1 MGIIARQTIKG
12 SFYSALGA
20 LIGFINI
27 GLIMPQ
33 IFSTAE
39 IGLTNLLISISAIF
53 GQVGT
58 LGFMNVTV
66 KLFPFFRDTKN
77 KNNGFL
83 FLLLSVGT
91 LGFLICAIAYYL
103 SKPYLISSNI
113 ERSPLFAEYVYL
125 LIPLIFISIFYLLI
139 DSYNRILFNASFGI
153 FVKEFLLRILNLLG
167 IILFYFNVFDFNAF
181 IIYYT
186 VAYGVP
192 VLLIS
197 LLLLHKNHISLK
209 PSFAFLKRKFV
220 QEIISV
226 AGFGIIS
233 GFSSIGVYQ
242 IDRYLINHYC
252 DLSATGVYST
262 AFFFG
267 TIILLPA
274 RALIRISGSIIAED
288 IKADRWESIKT
299 IYKQSTHNLL
309 LLSILIFIIIW
320 GNINN
325 IMQFLP
331 PVFETGRYVIL
342 LISLAFVVQS
352 VSAISGTIIQYSKY
366 YRQHSYLM
374 LFLIFLIV
382 ILNILL
388 LPSYGIIGAAMA
400 SFIAFIALGIIQVI
414 FVQIKFNAQ
423 PYNYKHIVMILT
435 GGFAYFISTLIPSL
449 NSLIIDLIIR
459 SSVLSVLYVVPLLL
473 AGYSPESI
481 DILKK
486 FLLLIKNDKN
496 KDSRK

>member
-12 SFYSALGA
+12 SFYSVLGA
-20 LIGFINI
+20 LIGFVNI

-53 GQVGT
+53 GQIGT

-91 LGFLICAIAYYL
+91 LGFIICAIAYYI
-103 SKPYLISSNI
+103 SKPYLVSSNI
-113 ERSPLFAEYVYL
+113 QNSPLFVEYVYL

-167 IILFYFNVFDFNAF
+167 ILLFYFNVFDFNAF

-186 VAYGVP
+186 LAYGVP
-192 VLLIS
+192 VLLIC
-197 LLLLHKNHISLK
+197 LLLLSKNQISFK
-209 PSFAFLKRKFV
+209 PSFEFLNKKFV
-220 QEIISV
+220 REIISV
-226 AGFGIIS
+226 AGYGVIS
-233 GFSSIGVYQ
+233 GFSGIAIYQ
-242 IDRYLINHYC
+242 IDRYLVNYYC

-274 RALIRISGSIIAED
+274 RSLIRISGSVIAED
-288 IKADRWESIKT
+288 IKANRWDKIKN
-299 IYKQSTHNLL
+299 IYKQSTNNLL

-342 LISLAFVVQS
+342 LIALAFVVQS
-352 VSAISGTIIQYSKY
+352 VSAISGIIIQYSKY
-366 YRQHSYLM
+366 YKQHSYLM
-374 LFLIFLIV
+374 LFSILLIV
-382 ILNILL
+382 VLNVLL
-388 LPSYGIIGAAMA
+388 LPDYGITGAAMA
-400 SFIAFIALGIIQVI
+400 SFIAFIIMGILQIL
-414 FVQIKFNAQ
+414 FVKIKFNSQ
-423 PYNYKHIVMILT
+423 PYNYRHVIMVLA
-435 GGFAYFISTLIPSL
+435 GACACFISSFIPQL
-449 NSLIIDLIIR
+449 NSLVLDLMLR
-459 SSVLSVLYVVPLLL
+459 SSVLAVLYVAPMLL
-473 AGYSPESI
+473 AGYSPEGI
-481 DILKK
+481 DILKR
-486 FLLLIKNDKN
+486 LLSISQKNKN
-496 KDSRK
+496 KDSGK

>member
-12 SFYSALGA
+12 SIYSALGA
-20 LIGFINI
+20 LIGFVNI
-27 GLIMPQ
+27 ALIMPQ

-53 GQVGT
+53 GQIGT
-58 LGFMNVTV
+58 LGFLNVTV
-66 KLFPFFRDTKN
+66 KLFPFFRDSKN

-91 LGFLICAIAYYL
+91 LGFIICAIAYYIW
-103 SKPYLISSNI
+103 KPYLVSTNI
-113 ERSPLFAEYVYL
+113 DSSPLFAEYIYL
-125 LIPLIFISIFYLLI
+125 LLPLIFISIFYLLI
-139 DSYNRILFNASFGI
+139 DTYNRVLFNASFGI
-153 FVKEFLLRILNLLG
+153 FVKEFLLRILNLVG

-186 VAYGVP
+186 LAYGVP
-192 VLLIS
+192 VLLIC
-197 LLLLHKNHISLK
+197 LLLLSKNHISLK
-209 PSFAFLKRKFV
+209 PSFAFLNKKFIR
-220 QEIISV
+220 EITSV
-226 AGFGIIS
+226 SAFGIIS
-233 GFSSIGVYQ
+233 GFSAIAIYQ
-242 IDRYLINHYC
+242 IDRYLVNHYC

-274 RALIRISGSIIAED
+274 RALIRISSSIIAEN
-288 IKADRWESIKT
+288 IKADKWETIKI

-352 VSAISGTIIQYSKY
+352 VSSISGTIIQYSKY

-374 LFLIFLIV
+374 LILIFLIV
-382 ILNILL
+382 TLNILL

-400 SFIAFIALGIIQVI
+400 SFIAFIALGVIQII
-414 FVQIKFNAQ
+414 FVQVKFNAQ
-423 PYNYKHIVMILT
+423 PYNYKHLVMVLT
-435 GGFAYFISTLIPSL
+435 GGFSYFISSLIPPL
-449 NSLIIDLIIR
+449 NSLIFDLIIR
-459 SSVLSVLYVVPLLL
+459 SGVLLVLYTAPLLL
-473 AGYSPESI
+473 AGYSPETI
-481 DILKK
+481 DMLKK
-486 FLLLIKNDKN
+486 LSSVIKAGKKSSNTK
-496 KDSRK
+496 